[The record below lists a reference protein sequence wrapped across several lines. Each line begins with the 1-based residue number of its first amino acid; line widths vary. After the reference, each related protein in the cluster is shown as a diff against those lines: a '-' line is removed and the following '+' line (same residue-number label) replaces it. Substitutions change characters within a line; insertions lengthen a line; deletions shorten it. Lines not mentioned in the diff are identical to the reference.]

1 MLAVLPTGGPGGSA
15 RPWPPPSARECGAS
29 SPRALGLSV
38 PLGWPGSTHPPS
50 PMPLSIRFERLSRD
64 AFTVTDRARP
74 ARVLV
79 VYRDRDPLAY
89 DALRE
94 LELCMADVTPRRER
108 HLIGVIAAAWQA
120 RDARL
125 GRPSLPV
132 RPAA

>member
-1 MLAVLPTGGPGGSA
+1 MRGFQPPGAGPLGPI
-15 RPWPPPSARECGAS
+15 RTV
-29 SPRALGLSV
+29 PRARVAWFHS
-38 PLGWPGSTHPPS
+38 SPS

-108 HLIGVIAAAWQA
+108 HLIGVVAAAWQA

-125 GRPSLPV
+125 GRPPLPV